1 MLWNMD
7 KWFKDILPDKDPYHN
22 RGRDQM
28 RKKGGPEF
36 ECLWSRTPRRYCHF
50 ITLVTNVFLTTVGTA
65 TPPGGGDGWMVSI
78 AIFWIE
84 MTNVRLP
91 IYDGQIRVIYVDYLL
106 LSCMPVYTGMLLYV
120 CYMIWFRHFII
131 NDIFISNLCLSLA
144 HQTEHMLCWQKILWW
159 QQLVYLGPPPLS
171 SQNLEDRNFK
181 SRAC

>member
-36 ECLWSRTPRRYCHF
+36 ECLWSRTPRRYCHL

-106 LSCMPVYTGMLLYV
+106 LSCMPVYMLLYV
-120 CYMIWFRHFII
+120 CYMHMIPSFHNKWHFH
-131 NDIFISNLCLSLA
+131 FKLVFESRPSNGAPAVLTKSTLFFC
-144 HQTEHMLCWQKILWW
+144 
-159 QQLVYLGPPPLS
+159 S
-171 SQNLEDRNFK
+171 S
-181 SRAC
+181 